1 MLIFHIA
8 TANDWSAALASGVYT
23 TSTRGRTLEQEGFI
37 HAARAEQWRGVHA
50 RYYADAGEPLVL
62 LEIDTE
68 RLASHVVLEPAVA
81 GGDETYPHVYG
92 PIDPAAVL
100 RAVPVDDAL
109 GATSFSALFL
119 RELMRSAMLGLLV
132 VALAAVGALL
142 LDEALGGWGVLL
154 GASLGGALG
163 VVLALVAG
171 RRGSRRPG

>member
-8 TANDWSAALASGVYT
+8 TATDWSAALASGAYT

-50 RYYADAGEPLVL
+50 RYYADADEPLVL

-68 RLASHVVLEPAVA
+68 RLASRVVLEPAVP

-92 PIDPAAVL
+92 PINPAAVL
-100 RAVPVDDAL
+100 RAFPVDDAL

-119 RELMRSAMLGLLV
+119 RELMRAAMLGLLV
-132 VALAAVGALL
+132 VVLAAVGALL
-142 LDEALGGWGVLL
+142 LDEALGGWGVLVGAGL
-154 GASLGGALG
+154 GAALG
-163 VVLALVAG
+163 IALAAVAV
-171 RRGSRRPG
+171 RRW

>member
-1 MLIFHIA
+1 MLIYHVA
-8 TANDWSAALASGVYT
+8 TAADWARARRDGVYT

-50 RYYADAGEPLVL
+50 RYYADADEPLVL

-68 RLASHVVLEPAVA
+68 RLASRVVLEPAVP

-119 RELMRSAMLGLLV
+119 RELMRAAMLGLLV
-132 VALAAVGALL
+132 VVLAAVGALL
-142 LDEALGGWGVLL
+142 LDEALGGWGVLVGAGL
-154 GASLGGALG
+154 GAALG
-163 VVLALVAG
+163 IALAAVAV
-171 RRGSRRPG
+171 RRW